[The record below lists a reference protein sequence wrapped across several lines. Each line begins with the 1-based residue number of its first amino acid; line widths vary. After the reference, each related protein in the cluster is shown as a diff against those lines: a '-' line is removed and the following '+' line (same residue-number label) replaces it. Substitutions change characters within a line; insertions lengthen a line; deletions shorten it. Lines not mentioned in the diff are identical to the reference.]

1 MMAVCFSLLSWGCVT
16 LAVSTFR
23 VPSLQNKSEDCVA
36 VMPIKL
42 SSRYP
47 WIWLLN
53 KTEMID
59 TKWPV
64 PFHWSL
70 VLFALATNNNWFS
83 LPVGPLHWNPCM
95 NIISHPAPR
104 LSSSLLCAT
113 HSSPRPKGNK
123 KATSWRNELKGVK
136 TTPLWLATIGPADR
150 GPTKKDREFCVH
162 HLRYRMYT
170 LEEGRYDRLDG

>member
-113 HSSPRPKGNK
+113 HSSPPVFPFGCDESAAFLHQALFWIGSPTTLFYVDGTFIFFLLIFIHFCTRHGLI
-123 KATSWRNELKGVK
+123 KAKCS
-136 TTPLWLATIGPADR
+136 
-150 GPTKKDREFCVH
+150 VH
-162 HLRYRMYT
+162 IK
-170 LEEGRYDRLDG
+170 